1 MKTLYLQP
9 IRNPSCSH
17 SMNRSKFT
25 KNELNELEQ
34 IVKRKLREKTC
45 WDYKQVTDAWN
56 HGKRESKSMRKVYT
70 ETTVSAAFDMAKSH
84 SIWTQAI
91 WQRQMLKEKN
101 SGTNEAVSVMNEV
114 DKTKRFDGKKHDI
127 GKRSSGF
134 GMETNMEESKGR
146 DEKGCNKDKV

>member
-1 MKTLYLQP
+1 
-9 IRNPSCSH
+9 
-17 SMNRSKFT
+17 
-25 KNELNELEQ
+25 
-34 IVKRKLREKTC
+34 
-45 WDYKQVTDAWN
+45 
-56 HGKRESKSMRKVYT
+56 MRKVYT

-114 DKTKRFDGKKHDI
+114 DKTKRFDGKKHDS